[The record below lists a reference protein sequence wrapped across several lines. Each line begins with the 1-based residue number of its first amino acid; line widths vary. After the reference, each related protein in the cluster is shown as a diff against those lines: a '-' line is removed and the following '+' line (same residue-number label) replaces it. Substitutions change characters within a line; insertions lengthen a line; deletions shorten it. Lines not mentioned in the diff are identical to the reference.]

1 MKFIFKYI
9 SLILT
14 ALIVLCIG
22 FYNVTT
28 LREVS
33 KLEKALETIKVDL
46 EDKEKELDKKI
57 IYYDQKLN
65 LSKIKEN
72 MEKKEMKVANDIIYF
87 EVEEKTKNLEE

>member
-1 MKFIFKYI
+1 MKAIFKYK

-14 ALIVLCIG
+14 SIIILCIG
-22 FYNVTT
+22 FYNITS

-33 KLEKALETIKVDL
+33 KLEKKLEVVKAEL

-65 LSKIKEN
+65 LSKIRQN
-72 MEKKEMKVANDIIYF
+72 MEKKGMTVANDIIYF
-87 EVEEKTKNLEE
+87 EVEEKN

>member
-1 MKFIFKYI
+1 MTYIFKYL
-9 SLILT
+9 SLIFT
-14 ALIVLCIG
+14 AVILLCIG
-22 FYNVTT
+22 FYNVRT

-33 KLEKALETIKVDL
+33 KLEKILENTRANL

-72 MEKKEMKVANDIIYF
+72 MEKKSMKVANDIIYF
-87 EVEEKTKNLEE
+87 EIENNN

>member
-1 MKFIFKYI
+1 MKAIFKYK

-14 ALIVLCIG
+14 SIIILCIG
-22 FYNVTT
+22 FYNITS

-33 KLEKALETIKVDL
+33 KLEKKLEVVKAEL

-65 LSKIKEN
+65 LSKIRQN
-72 MEKKEMKVANDIIYF
+72 MEKKGMKVANDIIYF
-87 EVEEKTKNLEE
+87 EVEEKN